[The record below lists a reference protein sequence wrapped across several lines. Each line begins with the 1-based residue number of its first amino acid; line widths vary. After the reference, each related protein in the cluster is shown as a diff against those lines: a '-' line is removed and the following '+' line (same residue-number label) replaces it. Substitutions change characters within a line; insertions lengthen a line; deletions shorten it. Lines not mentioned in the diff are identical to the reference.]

1 MEGISVM
8 DMIHQGWYVTYPLIV
23 MSMVCITIIL
33 ERIWS
38 LGGTMSRTLKIAG
51 SLVGPLQKGDF
62 RAAHQI
68 AQKNQKAP
76 AGRVFRD
83 VLAQE
88 DGESL
93 EYLSEVVED
102 RRFEEI
108 EALKGGIWIL
118 GTVGVSAPFIGLLGT
133 VIGIIKS
140 FQSMAVEGS
149 GGFAVVAGGISEA
162 LVATALGLAVAI
174 IAVIFFNY
182 FHTKL
187 ERIEAAMTI
196 GSDRLLEAI
205 RLGRKADRNLQT
217 QQAAVA

>member
-1 MEGISVM
+1 MEGLSVL
-8 DMIHQGWYVTYPLIV
+8 DMIHQGALVTYPLIV
-23 MSMVCITIIL
+23 MSVVTITIIC
-33 ERIWS
+33 ERLWALRGLIS
-38 LGGTMSRTLKIAG
+38 GTLQTAG
-51 SLVGPLQKGDF
+51 DLVGKLQKGDF
-62 RAAHQI
+62 KAALATAQQ
-68 AQKNQKAP
+68 QKNAP
-76 AGRVFRD
+76 AARVFRD
-83 VLAQE
+83 VIAQQE
-88 DGESL
+88 GESL

-140 FQSMAVEGS
+140 FHNMSVQGS

-162 LVATALGLAVAI
+162 LIATALGLAVAI
-174 IAVIFFNY
+174 IAVIFYNY

-187 ERIEAAMTI
+187 ERIEAVMTI

-205 RLGRKADRNLQT
+205 RLGRKAHGNG
-217 QQAAVA
+217 

>member
-1 MEGISVM
+1 MEGLSVL
-8 DMIHQGWYVTYPLIV
+8 DMIHQGAIVTYPLIV
-23 MSMVCITIIL
+23 MSMVTITIIC
-33 ERIWS
+33 ERLWALRGLVANS
-38 LGGTMSRTLKIAG
+38 LRIA
-51 SLVGPLQKGDF
+51 SAVVGPLQKGNF
-62 RAAHQI
+62 NAAFSA
-68 AQKNQKAP
+68 AQEHHKAP

-83 VLAQE
+83 VISQQ

-93 EYLSEVVED
+93 EYLAEVAED
-102 RRFEEI
+102 RRFEEV
-108 EALKGGIWIL
+108 EALKGGIWVL

-140 FQSMAVEGS
+140 FHSMAMAGS

-174 IAVIFFNY
+174 VAVIFYNY

-187 ERIEAAMTI
+187 ERIEAVMTI

-205 RLGRKADRNLQT
+205 RLGRKTHGNG
-217 QQAAVA
+217 

>member
-1 MEGISVM
+1 MEGLSVL
-8 DMIHQGWYVTYPLIV
+8 DMIHQGAIVTYPLIV
-23 MSMVCITIIL
+23 MSMVTITIIG
-33 ERIWS
+33 ERMWALRGLVANS
-38 LGGTMSRTLKIAG
+38 LKIAG
-51 SLVGPLQKGDF
+51 SVVGPLQKGDF
-62 RAAHQI
+62 KAGLAA
-68 AQKNQKAP
+68 AQQHNTAP

-83 VLAQE
+83 VITQQE
-88 DGESL
+88 GESL
-93 EYLSEVVED
+93 EYLAEVAED
-102 RRFEEI
+102 RRFEEV

-140 FQSMAVEGS
+140 FHSMAMAGS

-174 IAVIFFNY
+174 IAVIFYNY

-187 ERIEAAMTI
+187 ERIEAVMTI

-205 RLGRKADRNLQT
+205 RLGRKAHGNG
-217 QQAAVA
+217 

>member
-1 MEGISVM
+1 MEGLSVL
-8 DMIHQGWYVTYPLIV
+8 DMIHQGAIVTYPLII
-23 MSMVCITIIL
+23 MSMVTITIIG
-33 ERIWS
+33 ERLWALRGLVANS
-38 LGGTMSRTLKIAG
+38 LKIA
-51 SLVGPLQKGDF
+51 SSVVGPLQKGNF
-62 RAAHQI
+62 KVGLEA
-68 AQKNQKAP
+68 AQKYHTAP

-83 VLAQE
+83 VITQQE
-88 DGESL
+88 GESL
-93 EYLSEVVED
+93 EYLAEVAED
-102 RRFEEI
+102 RRFEEV

-140 FQSMAVEGS
+140 FHSMAMAGS

-174 IAVIFFNY
+174 IAVIFYNY

-187 ERIEAAMTI
+187 ERIEAVMTI

-205 RLGRKADRNLQT
+205 RLGRKSHGNG
-217 QQAAVA
+217 

>member
-1 MEGISVM
+1 VEGLSVL
-8 DMIHQGWYVTYPLIV
+8 DMIQQGALVTYPLIV
-23 MSMVCITIIL
+23 MSMVTITIIC
-33 ERIWS
+33 ERLWALRGLVANS
-38 LGGTMSRTLKIAG
+38 LRIAG
-51 SLVGPLQKGDF
+51 SVVGPLQKGDF
-62 RAAHQI
+62 KAALAT
-68 AQKNQKAP
+68 AQQHQKAP

-83 VLAQE
+83 VIAQQE
-88 DGESL
+88 GESL
-93 EYLSEVVED
+93 DYLAEVAED

-140 FQSMAVEGS
+140 FHSMSLAGS

-174 IAVIFFNY
+174 IAVIFYNY

-187 ERIEAAMTI
+187 ERIEAVMTI

-205 RLGRKADRNLQT
+205 RLGRKAHGNG
-217 QQAAVA
+217 